1 MVSIH
6 CFGAGLVGSYVIKKL
21 NSRGFNVHA
30 YDPDPSRISN
40 IKGIQIHSV
49 HSGDDPVEYLTQ
61 SIKENDNFDFNPE
74 EDIVVNM
81 LPGSIGHIST
91 SKLAEKPWRAI
102 DLSFSEA
109 TPDSVGEKARINGA
123 SILWDTGI
131 APGLSNMLL
140 SESYK
145 VLGRLKNGI
154 IRVGGNPIEQNSGWS
169 YMAPFSPYDVISE
182 YARPARIVRDSKVV
196 SLPALSE
203 RHTINVD
210 GKGKMEAFLT
220 DGLRSV
226 LYSIP
231 SEELSEYTV
240 RWPGHIQK
248 FIDQRNDGSLD
259 IDSLIEQ
266 WKYDSQIPEFTW
278 MEVLA
283 TGKNGTRIKWTVE
296 DHGGVDGHSMAR
308 STGLVTISC
317 IEEWIKNPKM
327 IGLGVFAPEDLPTH
341 IVERIIES
349 MRLEGV
355 QIKGPEIL
363 ES

>member
-21 NSRGFNVHA
+21 NSSGFNVHA
-30 YDPDPSRISN
+30 YDPEPERISN
-40 IKGIQIHSV
+40 IEGIEIHSI
-49 HSGDDPVEYLTQ
+49 SSNDDPVEILTYIIGQ
-61 SIKENDNFDFNPE
+61 KDGIEFNPE

-91 SKLAEKPWRAI
+91 SKLAEKPWRTI
-102 DLSFSEA
+102 DLSFSEY
-109 TPDSVGEKARINGA
+109 TPDRVHEKSKLNGA

-145 VLGRLKNGI
+145 KLGPLKNGI
-154 IRVGGNPIEQNSGWS
+154 IRVGGNPTEQNSGWS
-169 YMAPFSPYDVISE
+169 YMAPFSPIDVIAE
-182 YARPARIVRDSKVV
+182 YTRPARIIRDSEVI

-203 RHTINVD
+203 RHMITVD
-210 GKGKMEAFLT
+210 GKGEMEAFLT

-248 FIDQRNDGSLD
+248 YIDQRNDDSLD
-259 IDSLIEQ
+259 INSLMDQ
-266 WKYDSQIPEFTW
+266 WKYDPKIPEFTW
-278 MEVLA
+278 MEIMAV
-283 TGKNGTRIKWTVE
+283 GKHGTTIKWTVE
-296 DHGGVDGHSMAR
+296 DHGAEDGHSMAR
-308 STGLVTISC
+308 STGLVTICC
-317 IEEWIKNPKM
+317 IEEWVKNPNM
-327 IGLGVFAPEDLPTH
+327 I
-341 IVERIIES
+341 
-349 MRLEGV
+349 
-355 QIKGPEIL
+355 
-363 ES
+363 